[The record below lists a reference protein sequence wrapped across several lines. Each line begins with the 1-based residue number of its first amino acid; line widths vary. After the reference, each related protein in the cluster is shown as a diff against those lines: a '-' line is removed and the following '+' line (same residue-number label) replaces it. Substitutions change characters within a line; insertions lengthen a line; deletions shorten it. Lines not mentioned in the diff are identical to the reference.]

1 MEWRNWKTAIY
12 GLRKR
17 SWKKEWTP
25 CEKTEENLLMMTASK
40 RTKEA

>member
-25 CEKTEENLLMMTASK
+25 CEKTEEILLMMTASK